1 MNYLS
6 WTATRRRKNKNGKGF
21 RIEHLAWLQYI
32 DAETGKRKTLCRSAA
47 NAQEARRALTK
58 LEEQFEDGGAKSFE
72 HSRMTFS
79 DLVKHSK
86 TNRYVD
92 AVYDSHGQI
101 VEGVRAKKTF
111 WGHMD
116 VLDEFFGRM
125 QLREIDVASIRRY
138 KIWRMETY
146 MEWRAKRKCRLKG
159 KLSLTTVNRELST
172 MRAMLNEA
180 IANDFG
186 GLKISPF
193 QRSKRGELINKAD
206 ERKRETIISFEE
218 EDQLLAECGGE
229 YGEYRRHAKVLLI
242 AALETGAR
250 RGELLGVRK
259 STDLHFGD
267 RVFVVDRQPCK
278 ACREKIGDHIIVM
291 SWKRKGMIKRAVPVT
306 PRLKDAILD
315 LIANPA
321 IATFKTGRK
330 SHKKP
335 DKDLL
340 FGVGTYQR
348 VWEKIRAAVNLEYVR
363 IHDLRHT
370 AATRMK
376 RGLPLDEVG
385 QVLGHSDPRTTQR
398 YVNNAPD
405 VVREAGRVL
414 HNLRVEYQEVV
425 ANQESVPEVAEESGA
440 VN

>member
-1 MNYLS
+1 MNYIS
-6 WTATRRRKNKNGKGF
+6 WTTTRRRKCRGGKGY
-21 RIEHLAWLQYI
+21 RTEHQARLQYI
-32 DAETGKRKTLCRSAA
+32 DPDTGERKELCRSAA
-47 NAQEARRALTK
+47 NAQEARRALVN
-58 LEEQFEDGGAKSFE
+58 LEKDFEESGPKGFE
-72 HSRMTFS
+72 RARMTFS
-79 DLVKHSK
+79 ELVAHSK
-86 TNRYVD
+86 KNRYVD
-92 AVYDSHGQI
+92 AIYDSHGQI

-116 VLDEFFGRM
+116 VLDEFFGKM
-125 QLREIDVASIRRY
+125 ELREIDVASIRRY

-193 QRSKRGELINKAD
+193 QRGKRGELINKAD
-206 ERKRETIISFEE
+206 ERKRETIITFEE
-218 EDQLLAECGGE
+218 EDKLLEQCE
-229 YGEYRRHAKVLLI
+229 GEYRRHARVLVI
-242 AALETGAR
+242 AALDTGAR

-259 STDLHFGD
+259 STDLHFGG
-267 RVFVVDRQPCK
+267 RVFLVDRQPCK
-278 ACREKIGDHIIVM
+278 ACREKIGDHMIVM

-306 PRLKDAILD
+306 PRLKAAIVD
-315 LIANPA
+315 LIENPA

-340 FGVGTYQR
+340 FGVGTYQGL
-348 VWEKIRAAVNLEYVR
+348 WEKIRAAVNLEYVR

-376 RGLPLDEVG
+376 DGLPLDEVG
-385 QVLGHSDPRTTQR
+385 VVLGHSDPRTTQR
-398 YVNNAPD
+398 YVNNAPE

-414 HNLRVEYQEVV
+414 HNLREKYQE
-425 ANQESVPEVAEESGA
+425 AAYQEAVPETARQEENEA